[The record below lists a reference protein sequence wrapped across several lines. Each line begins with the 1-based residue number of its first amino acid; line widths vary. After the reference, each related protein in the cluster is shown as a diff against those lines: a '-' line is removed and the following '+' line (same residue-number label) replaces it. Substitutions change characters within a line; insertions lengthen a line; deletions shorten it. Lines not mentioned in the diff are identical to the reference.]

1 MDPADLIMIEPEDCE
16 RYQLPDGNILHI
28 GRYDHIESMG
38 FLEVFPGKELK
49 WSAAA
54 SGFLKQS
61 EGAANL
67 TFTQGETKLNETNLE
82 SGQRLELEPN
92 ASFTVRNAGTV
103 PSLTFF
109 KYRGNVEQ
117 IFINFIKTL
126 PHLPCEARE
135 KNAYKNMYQQHTQVR
150 EEYSERNRP
159 KEEKKGFFS
168 RFRKK

>member
-16 RYQLPDGNILHI
+16 RYQLADGNILHI

-38 FLEVFPGKELK
+38 FLEVFPGKEVK
-49 WSAAA
+49 WAIPVA
-54 SGFLKQS
+54 GFLKQT

-67 TFTQGETKLNETNLE
+67 TFLQGETKLNEAKLE
-82 SGQRLELEPN
+82 TGQRHELEPN
-92 ASFTVRNAGTV
+92 AQFAIRNNGTI

-109 KYRGNVEQ
+109 KYRGNAEQ
-117 IFINFIKTL
+117 IFLDFTKSL
-126 PHLPCEARE
+126 PHLPYEARE
-135 KNAYKNMYQQHTQVR
+135 KSAYKNMYQQHTQVR
-150 EEYSERNRP
+150 DEYAERNRP